1 MSARRTS
8 TPNEFNPQKKNQTN
22 TSHSYSIMQ
31 SNPIQQAGTPQSTA
45 KSVLHQY
52 FASMGGDSLAQMA
65 LGHRH
70 LFGLGVPK
78 SCQSAALFY
87 DPPASRVSDLIAA
100 SIGPSTGSAFEK
112 TRLSTETEGQRE
124 DSLVKR
130 EVQVAQYYQYSADMG
145 NADAASAVGRLLN
158 AGARGVKADRKS
170 AYKYFTQA
178 AAAGDA
184 DALAHLGHMW
194 ANGIGVSPNN
204 KTALAL
210 FHKAAEKGNARAIYG
225 LGYMY
230 LSGYGVAR
238 DVGKAVDFF
247 TNAAEQGFADAQFH
261 LGALYARGVVPVGD
275 EKDHTNKGKGDAKGD
290 TKGDKNTQAQKKDH
304 AKAFYNFNLA
314 AAQGH
319 AVATYNLAMMQLSG
333 SLGLPQTCNAATLL
347 LKGLAERGEWTRSI
361 EEARVNVASVKRKK
375 TGLLRYMKLAEAGIE
390 VAQANAAFILDR
402 SERWYDDEMEEDV
415 PISGVVPTTV
425 GTPSREHRALHY
437 HRLAADQGNVFS
449 LLKIG
454 DAYFYGKGVN
464 DRMSKQS
471 EGDLT
476 SLKPSIEL
484 SRQNKNTSA
493 AVYLQASQH
502 RSAQA
507 MFNLGL
513 MHEHGVG
520 LPKDLHLAKRYYDMA
535 LSTDPKAFVPV
546 KLALWKLKMHTWL
559 ELKARESAL
568 VGKGVKWL
576 HRVMGVV
583 FLSDVGFE
591 EDLETD
597 NETDYS
603 HETNN
608 LSNEQKKNG
617 SSKDFDTVALKVLA
631 ALLGAVVLA
640 RFGVGL
646 GFAAPRGGAEAET
659 AVETNRE
666 ITGVETTTAE
676 TTGEE
681 TTAIDTVA
689 DPLDPDP
696 TTS

>member
-52 FASMGGDSLAQMA
+52 VASMGGDSLAQMA

-158 AGARGVKADRKS
+158 AGARGVKADRKA

-275 EKDHTNKGKGDAKGD
+275 EKDHTNEGKGDAKGD

-568 VGKGVKWL
+568 VGKGVKWS